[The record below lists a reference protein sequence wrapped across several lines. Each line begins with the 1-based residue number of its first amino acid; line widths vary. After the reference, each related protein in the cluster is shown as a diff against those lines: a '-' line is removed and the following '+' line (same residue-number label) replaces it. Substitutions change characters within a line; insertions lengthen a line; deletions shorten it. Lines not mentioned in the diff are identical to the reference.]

1 IILIEV
7 CGLSSG
13 LSPHIVRYCGYGCP
27 GEGCHPDVPSYD
39 QAAAACGSAVAS
51 AAGIGRPRGV
61 QGNFVSGLPPPFLP
75 RDQQGSLVLLL
86 GPFVVPGRCAD
97 CRLSLQPV
105 AASLAKACV
114 NGPPGMM

>member
-1 IILIEV
+1 
-7 CGLSSG
+7 
-13 LSPHIVRYCGYGCP
+13 SPHIIRYCGYGCP

-51 AAGIGRPRGV
+51 AAGIGIPHGV
-61 QGNFVSGLPPPFLP
+61 QVTSVSGLPHTFWPQ
-75 RDQQGSLVLLL
+75 DEQVNLVLLL